1 MATIL
6 QKPLFSWEEL
16 ERSSG
21 LYRLELGLQYLP
33 DEPIVRALEL
43 QRGRG
48 RNTYP
53 VRPVW
58 NAMVAG
64 IVLQHPT
71 VESLLRE
78 LSRNAELRLVC
89 GFNPILGADAVP
101 SSFAMSR
108 ALANLIE
115 HADLIEAMFK
125 ELVDRLRQLVPE
137 LGRHLGFD
145 GKAIPTFSTGR
156 KNRETGETT
165 DPEADWG
172 MKKYRGEDADGKP
185 WEKLTRWFGY
195 QLHLICDTTLE
206 IPVAF
211 EVLPASTS
219 EVTRL
224 LPMVEKLATQHPEL
238 MDRCVDLSADRG
250 LDSGGVNKALW
261 EEHQIKPVVDTRKLW
276 RDEKNEQGFDPSR
289 EITRALNPDV
299 ADTIVYTE
307 RGELRC
313 VCPLTGEERRMAFW
327 GFEADRGTL
336 RYRCPAEAYGLVCQG
351 RTTCEQGALGRE
363 TSFGRVVRVSLDQ
376 DYRIFTPIPRDTPT
390 WQRVYAQRTAIERV
404 NARVDQVFGF
414 EHHTIRGLAKMRL
427 RVGLA
432 LAVMLAL
439 AVGSIAEKKPELM
452 RSLVGKP
459 RPLRKA
465 A

>member
-1 MATIL
+1 
-6 QKPLFSWEEL
+6 
-16 ERSSG
+16 
-21 LYRLELGLQYLP
+21 
-33 DEPIVRALEL
+33 
-43 QRGRG
+43 
-48 RNTYP
+48 
-53 VRPVW
+53 
-58 NAMVAG
+58 
-64 IVLQHPT
+64 
-71 VESLLRE
+71 
-78 LSRNAELRLVC
+78 
-89 GFNPILGADAVP
+89 
-101 SSFAMSR
+101 MSR

-172 MKKYRGEDADGKP
+172 MKKYRGEEANGKP
-185 WEKLTRWFGY
+185 WEKL
-195 QLHLICDTTLE
+195 
-206 IPVAF
+206 
-211 EVLPASTS
+211 
-219 EVTRL
+219 
-224 LPMVEKLATQHPEL
+224 
-238 MDRCVDLSADRG
+238 
-250 LDSGGVNKALW
+250 
-261 EEHQIKPVVDTRKLW
+261 
-276 RDEKNEQGFDPSR
+276 
-289 EITRALNPDV
+289 
-299 ADTIVYTE
+299 
-307 RGELRC
+307 
-313 VCPLTGEERRMAFW
+313 
-327 GFEADRGTL
+327 
-336 RYRCPAEAYGLVCQG
+336 
-351 RTTCEQGALGRE
+351 

-376 DYRIFTPIPRDTPT
+376 DYRLFTPIPRDTPT
-390 WQRVYAQRTAIERV
+390 WKRLYAQRTAIERV

-452 RSLVGKP
+452 RFLVGKP

>member
-1 MATIL
+1 
-6 QKPLFSWEEL
+6 
-16 ERSSG
+16 
-21 LYRLELGLQYLP
+21 
-33 DEPIVRALEL
+33 
-43 QRGRG
+43 
-48 RNTYP
+48 
-53 VRPVW
+53 
-58 NAMVAG
+58 
-64 IVLQHPT
+64 
-71 VESLLRE
+71 
-78 LSRNAELRLVC
+78 
-89 GFNPILGADAVP
+89 
-101 SSFAMSR
+101 MSR

-261 EEHQIKPVVDTRKLW
+261 EEHQIKPASTRSSASSTTLSAASPRCGSKSASPSPSCS
-276 RDEKNEQGFDPSR
+276 PSR
-289 EITRALNPDV
+289 SARSQRRNP
-299 ADTIVYTE
+299 
-307 RGELRC
+307 
-313 VCPLTGEERRMAFW
+313 
-327 GFEADRGTL
+327 
-336 RYRCPAEAYGLVCQG
+336 
-351 RTTCEQGALGRE
+351 
-363 TSFGRVVRVSLDQ
+363 S
-376 DYRIFTPIPRDTPT
+376 
-390 WQRVYAQRTAIERV
+390 
-404 NARVDQVFGF
+404 
-414 EHHTIRGLAKMRL
+414 
-427 RVGLA
+427 
-432 LAVMLAL
+432 
-439 AVGSIAEKKPELM
+439 
-452 RSLVGKP
+452 
-459 RPLRKA
+459 
-465 A
+465 